1 MIVLDM
7 KIVDIDLAD
16 FLVGHI
22 MTKVSCDWLPA
33 AVPASDWL
41 QAVALSVQTKIRI
54 VSSDFAM
61 AAALQ
66 TSLARAGYSI
76 NIVARH
82 GSPSADSCILFPT
95 FVNRTDDVK
104 RCCC

>member
-1 MIVLDM
+1 MI
-7 KIVDIDLAD
+7 
-16 FLVGHI
+16 GQ
-22 MTKVSCDWLPA
+22 PP
-33 AVPASDWL
+33 AVPACDWL

-82 GSPSADSCILFPT
+82 G
-95 FVNRTDDVK
+95 RTIS
-104 RCCC
+104 

>member
-33 AVPASDWL
+33 AVPACDWL

-82 GSPSADSCILFPT
+82 GRTISSQLLFPT

-104 RCCC
+104 KIRY

>member
-1 MIVLDM
+1 MI
-7 KIVDIDLAD
+7 
-16 FLVGHI
+16 GQ
-22 MTKVSCDWLPA
+22 PP

-41 QAVALSVQTKIRI
+41 QAAALSVQTKIRI

-82 GSPSADSCILFPT
+82 GVTISCQLQPSSAFYFQLL
-95 FVNRTDDVK
+95 
-104 RCCC
+104 

>member
-1 MIVLDM
+1 MI
-7 KIVDIDLAD
+7 
-16 FLVGHI
+16 GQ
-22 MTKVSCDWLPA
+22 PPPG
-33 AVPASDWL
+33 PASDWL
-41 QAVALSVQTKIRI
+41 QAAALSVQTKIRI

-82 GSPSADSCILFPT
+82 GVTISCQLRPSSAFYIQLLL
-95 FVNRTDDVK
+95 
-104 RCCC
+104 